1 MEKTENKIFLTG
13 IKPTGTPH
21 IGNWLGA
28 IRPALEA
35 AASFEARYFIAD
47 YHALNSVKDPEEL
60 RRNTY
65 AVAAAWMA
73 CGLNPEK
80 TLFYRQSDIPQVF
93 ELATL
98 LSAFTPKGL
107 MNRAHAYKAAVA
119 SNIEKGEDPD
129 SGVNMGLYTYP
140 VLMAADILLFDADFV
155 PVGKD
160 QVQHIEIAVDIAE
173 AVNRNYGKEIFRLP
187 QPFVGE
193 TTQTVTGLDGRK
205 MSKSYNNTIPLFVGE
220 AQLKKT
226 VMRIVTNSQSVDEP
240 KDPDSCSVFALYKLF
255 ASPEEQDDLA
265 QRYRAGGMGWGD
277 AKKTLFEKMNEAL
290 TPIRNRYEELMK
302 ARSVRGKSHPK
313 KWKKYAA
320 LSAFNRTRPPRTVVQ
335 KTGADKAPVLLFRGT
350 VNGSGCR
357 LRQSGRCECAAVR
370 LLSAGGCL

>member
-1 MEKTENKIFLTG
+1 MEKTESKIFLTG
-13 IKPTGTPH
+13 IKPTGSPH

-47 YHALNSVKDPEEL
+47 YHALNSVKDPAAL

-65 AVAAAWMA
+65 EVAAAWMA
-73 CGLNPEK
+73 CGLDPQK

-119 SNIEKGEDPD
+119 VNLGKGEDPD

-140 VLMAADILLFDADFV
+140 VLMAADI
-155 PVGKD
+155 
-160 QVQHIEIAVDIAE
+160 DIAE

-302 ARSVRGKSHPK
+302 NPSVIDRALNEGAQRAREIASEKMEKVR
-313 KWKKYAA
+313 
-320 LSAFNRTRPPRTVVQ
+320 RVV
-335 KTGADKAPVLLFRGT
+335 GL
-350 VNGSGCR
+350 
-357 LRQSGRCECAAVR
+357 
-370 LLSAGGCL
+370 